1 MQRPS
6 WRVQRSCISTVNL
19 SMPLMERP
27 SKPKIRLL
35 EPLSP
40 KFHLLRKKTLSEPQ
54 SLLAM
59 LYSELAVVVAPQ
71 TFPTP
76 ILIERAGPS
85 TRKKFF
91 EFFTVPIRNAN
102 TRAAYYRAI
111 QQFLAWAER
120 AGYQDLEDI
129 EPITVAA
136 YIEILQRRAAPP
148 TVKQHMAAIRMLFS
162 WLTEKGVL
170 AMNPAREVK
179 TERFSRAEG
188 KTPAFV
194 EGEVQK
200 LLAVIETSTLTG
212 LRDRALL
219 GVLAYTF
226 ARIGAVVNLK
236 VEDYYP
242 SGKRFLLRFREKGG
256 KEKELPVHH
265 KLEELLDEYLKA
277 SGLEKEPESPLFP
290 ASIGKTGK
298 LSRRPLVRTDAAD
311 MLKQRLKQAGL
322 PAHYSPHSF
331 RATGITNFL
340 ENDGT
345 LEAAQRIA
353 GHADSRTTKLY
364 DRRGQKVLLE
374 DMERNA
380 ELGIS
385 FQMSSTVQCG
395 VSRMNVLWERI

>member
-1 MQRPS
+1 MS
-6 WRVQRSCISTVNL
+6 EAALTVA
-19 SMPLMERP
+19 
-27 SKPKIRLL
+27 KA
-35 EPLSP
+35 EPFQVP
-40 KFHLLRKKTLSEPQ
+40 
-54 SLLAM
+54 AI
-59 LYSELAVVVAPQ
+59 VA
-71 TFPTP
+71 
-76 ILIERAGPS
+76 EVGPEA
-85 TRKKFF
+85 TKRFF
-91 EFFTVPIRNAN
+91 EFFTVPIRNKN
-102 TRAAYYRAI
+102 TRIAYYHAI
-111 QQFLAWAER
+111 GRFLDWCGR
-120 AGYQDLEDI
+120 AGFQSLEDI

-136 YIEILQRRAAPP
+136 YIEQHPGSPP
-148 TVKQHMAAIRMLFS
+148 TVKQHKAAIRMLFS

-179 TERFSRAEG
+179 TERFSRTEG

-200 LLAVIETSTLTG
+200 LLDAVETSRHTG

-242 SGKRFLLRFREKGG
+242 SGKRYLLRFKEKGG

-277 SGLEKEPESPLFP
+277 TGLGSEPGSVLFP

-311 MLKQRLKQAGL
+311 MLKRRLKQAGL

-374 DMERNA
+374 DMER
-380 ELGIS
+380 I
-385 FQMSSTVQCG
+385 
-395 VSRMNVLWERI
+395 RY